1 MTRGGRRRILLAG
14 PASIIAGWFFIGTG
28 RRMRQLNLRK
38 SLLIAAVG
46 LSAQVVVA
54 EPFAILN
61 RPVVDMPPNAAT
73 ALRGEMVDLLGA
85 MRQVFA
91 LSGQGKNIAAAD
103 LAERLIGR
111 TAMAQH
117 GGNVRPGMFMPPEMR
132 AMAQML
138 HQNASDWSFALR
150 TGDRQRADA
159 AFAQVLGSCAGCH
172 QSFQLRRP

>member
-1 MTRGGRRRILLAG
+1 
-14 PASIIAGWFFIGTG
+14 
-28 RRMRQLNLRK
+28 MRYLTLHQTF
-38 SLLIAAVG
+38 LIAACC
-46 LSAQVVVA
+46 LAAPAPAA
-54 EPFAILN
+54 EPFDVSQ
-61 RPVVDMPPNAAT
+61 RPPIDMPPHAVT

-85 MRQVFA
+85 MRQIFT
-91 LSGQGKNIAAAD
+91 LSGEGKNVAAAD
-103 LAERLIGR
+103 LAERLMGR

-117 GGNVRPGMFMPPEMR
+117 GGKVRPGMFMPPQMR

-150 TGDRQRADA
+150 TGDRLRADA